1 MAKGKGK
8 AVFRTRREDRKPL
21 ASAATVFLIFFS
33 LLTAA
38 PAHAAKADLPSFGK
52 GKIEVRLY
60 TDYFC
65 GPCGRMEP
73 RVEALLADLVK
84 RNTVTLI
91 FVDTPIHR
99 FTPLYAKYFLY
110 ILNNDRAFAHVLQ
123 YRALLFEAAKGKI
136 ETGDKL
142 EEFLK
147 GERRRVYPDRSRTRP
162 CRPFFPD
169 NRGRRQV
176 DAYLDHHKGGS
187 EGGIRRRHGH
197 CQGPRTASK
206 GWRAAEATRKRPLRS
221 PPRSPKSSPREFS
234 THPLR
239 AVKPALS
246 SRFSPS

>member
-8 AVFRTRREDRKPL
+8 AVFRTRLEERKPR
-21 ASAATVFLIFFS
+21 ASAVGAFLVFLS
-33 LLTAA
+33 LLTVTAA
-38 PAHAAKADLPSFGK
+38 PVCAAKANLPSFGK

-73 RVEALLADLVK
+73 RAEAVLADLVK

-91 FVDTPIHR
+91 FVDTPIHQ

-147 GERRRVYPDRSRTRP
+147 EKDVAFTRS
-162 CRPFFPD
+162 D
-169 NRGRRQV
+169 V
-176 DAYLDHHKGGS
+176 
-187 EGGIRRRHGH
+187 
-197 CQGPRTASK
+197 GPTLA
-206 GWRAAEATRKRPLRS
+206 
-221 PPRSPKSSPREFS
+221 
-234 THPLR
+234 
-239 AVKPALS
+239 ALS
-246 SRFSPS
+246 SLITEDAVRSTPTLIVIREGQKGVFVGDIDIVKALEQLQKAGDLLKQPESAPQKPAPISEK

>member
-1 MAKGKGK
+1 VAKGKGK

-21 ASAATVFLIFFS
+21 ASAATAFLIFFS

-136 ETGDKL
+136 ETGDQL

-147 GERRRVYPDRSRTRP
+147 GKDVAFTRTDP
-162 CRPFFPD
+162 
-169 NRGRRQV
+169 
-176 DAYLDHHKGGS
+176 
-187 EGGIRRRHGH
+187 
-197 CQGPRTASK
+197 GPAL
-206 GWRAAEATRKRPLRS
+206 A
-221 PPRSPKSSPREFS
+221 
-234 THPLR
+234 
-239 AVKPALS
+239 ALS
-246 SRFSPS
+246 SLITEDAVRSTPTLIIIREGQKGVFVGDTDIVKALEQLQKAGELLKQPESAP